1 MSMPGLYNP
10 GGVWG
15 STSEYN
21 GQGYTQP
28 MVAATAVTGKTLVA
42 LSTTAGQVVPCA
54 TNADAGSVLG
64 VAMDTVAAGQ
74 TVMVRILGPVYGAAK
89 STAAAD
95 NFAQFDRVTF
105 SATTTAAAALLS
117 DATAVTQAKDVG
129 NSIGIVMAAATTGA
143 TTCNIFLIRT

>member
-1 MSMPGLYNP
+1 MTMPGLYNP
-10 GGVWG
+10 AGVWG

-28 MVAATAVTGKTLVA
+28 MVAATAITAKTIVA
-42 LSTTAGQVVPCA
+42 LSTTAGQVVPCLTDMDKGA
-54 TNADAGSVLG
+54 VLG
-64 VAMDTVAAGQ
+64 VAMEGVAAGQ
-74 TVMVRILGPVYGAAK
+74 TVMVRILGPVFGVAK

-143 TTCNIFLIRT
+143 TTCNIFLVRT